1 MKYYNKF
8 YEVGNNVYY
17 TIRADD
23 EDFIATESF
32 INIGRRNLFGKQKK
46 LTQGLKLLKLTAP
59 VAVLFDSIYKAPEC
73 SKQRYDSDD
82 LTTYV
87 IPKNK
92 TIINEIINTYDVFKT
107 MQIKE
112 LEDDLKEVIGV
123 LKENYSGEELDNK
136 ISYYTRKS
144 EEMIQ
149 HVTESDP
156 LSKYNLEDPTHTSGN
171 IIKTMIR
178 EGINHLYT
186 EKVTNFLSHTIL
198 YECDDFGTLTIYRV
212 STIKNV
218 VKGIETFKYDRNV
231 IGALIDSENN
241 KI

>member
-8 YEVGNNVYY
+8 YEVGNNKYY

-32 INIGRRNLFGKQKK
+32 INLGKRNIFGKQKT

-59 VAVLFDSIYKAPEC
+59 LAVLFDFIQKAPETT
-73 SKQRYDSDD
+73 KQKYESED

-92 TIINEIINTYDVFKT
+92 TIINEIRNTYDVFKT
-107 MQIKE
+107 MQINE
-112 LEDDLKEVIGV
+112 LEENLKEVINL
-123 LKENYSGEELDNK
+123 LKDRYSGEDLDDK
-136 ISYYTRKS
+136 INYYTRKS
-144 EEMIQ
+144 EELRQ
-149 HVTESDP
+149 HVAESDP
-156 LSKYNLEDPTHTSGN
+156 LSKYNLESPDYTAGN
-171 IIKTMIR
+171 IIKTMLR

-186 EKVTNFLSHTIL
+186 EKITNFLSHTIL
-198 YECDDFGTLTIYRV
+198 YECDEFGTLTIYRV

-231 IGALIDSENN
+231 LGALIDSENN

>member
-32 INIGRRNLFGKQKK
+32 INIGRRNVFGKQKK

-107 MQIKE
+107 MQINE
-112 LEDDLKEVIGV
+112 LEENLKEVIGV
-123 LKENYSGEELDNK
+123 LKENYSGEELDSK

-231 IGALIDSENN
+231 LGALIDSENN